1 MTDTQHLITS
11 AFERS
16 LETKRTLVDSQ
27 INKLVEVVELVTDT
41 FKKGQKV
48 LLCGNGG
55 SAADAQHIAAEWVT
69 RYKGDRK
76 ALPAIALT
84 VNTSD
89 LTAIGNDYGFDDLF
103 SRQVEAHGQSGDLL
117 IAISTSGNSAN
128 VVKAVDT
135 AKNNGLK
142 TLGLTGQTGG
152 KLKSLCDICLCVPSH
167 ETARVQEA
175 HTTIMHAMCEHVDKV
190 LFGV

>member
-27 INKLVEVVELVTDT
+27 INELVEVVELVTHT
-41 FKKGQKV
+41 FKNGQKV

-135 AKNNGLK
+135 AKNNGLR

-152 KLKSLCDICLCVPSH
+152 KLKSLCDVCLCVPSI
-167 ETARVQEA
+167 ETARIQEA
-175 HTTIMHAMCEHVDKV
+175 HTTIMHAMCEHVDNV

>member
-27 INKLVEVVELVTDT
+27 INELVEVVELVSET
-41 FKKGQKV
+41 FKNGQKV

-69 RYKGDRK
+69 RYKGERK

-128 VVKAVDT
+128 VMKAVDT

>member
-27 INKLVEVVELVTDT
+27 INELVEVVELVTHT
-41 FKKGQKV
+41 FKNGQKV

-128 VVKAVDT
+128 VVKAVHT
-135 AKNNGLK
+135 AKNYGLR

-152 KLKSLCDICLCVPSH
+152 KLKSLCDVCLCVPSN
-167 ETARVQEA
+167 ETARIQEA
-175 HTTIMHAMCEHVDKV
+175 HTTIMHAMCEHVDNV

>member
-1 MTDTQHLITS
+1 MTAHNSLLLALKRSIEVKRLLLENYSEEITL
-11 AFERS
+11 AAQ
-16 LETKRTLVDSQ
+16 LPL
-27 INKLVEVVELVTDT
+27 DT
-41 FKKGQKV
+41 FKSSNKI

-69 RYKGDRK
+69 RYKSDRK

-84 VNTSD
+84 VYTSD
-89 LTAIGNDYGFDDLF
+89 LTAIGNDYGFQDLF
-103 SRQVEAHGQSGDLL
+103 SRQVEAYGKSGDLL

-128 VVKAVDT
+128 VIKAVQT
-135 AKNNGLK
+135 AKNKGLK
-142 TLGLTGQTGG
+142 TLGLTGQAGG
-152 KLKSLCDICLCVPSH
+152 KLKSICDVCLCVPSN
-167 ETARVQEA
+167 ETARIQEA

>member
-27 INKLVEVVELVTDT
+27 INELVEVVELVTET

-55 SAADAQHIAAEWVT
+55 SAADAQHTAAEWVT

-142 TLGLTGQTGG
+142 TLGLTGQSGG

>member
-27 INKLVEVVELVTDT
+27 INQLVEVVELVTHT
-41 FKKGQKV
+41 FKNGQKV

-103 SRQVEAHGQSGDLL
+103 SRQVEAHGRSGDLL
-117 IAISTSGNSAN
+117 IAISTSGN
-128 VVKAVDT
+128 
-135 AKNNGLK
+135 
-142 TLGLTGQTGG
+142 
-152 KLKSLCDICLCVPSH
+152 
-167 ETARVQEA
+167 
-175 HTTIMHAMCEHVDKV
+175 
-190 LFGV
+190 

>member
-1 MTDTQHLITS
+1 MTDTQYLITS

-27 INKLVEVVELVTDT
+27 INELIEVVELVTHT
-41 FKKGQKV
+41 FKNGQKV

>member
-1 MTDTQHLITS
+1 MTDTQDLITS

-27 INKLVEVVELVTDT
+27 ISELIEVIELVTHT
-41 FKKGQKV
+41 FKNGQKV

>member
-27 INKLVEVVELVTDT
+27 INELVEVVELVTHT
-41 FKKGQKV
+41 FKNGQKV

>member
-16 LETKRTLVDSQ
+16 LETKRTLLDSQ
-27 INKLVEVVELVTDT
+27 INELVEVVELVTHT
-41 FKKGQKV
+41 FKNGQKV

>member
-1 MTDTQHLITS
+1 MTDTQYLITS

-27 INKLVEVVELVTDT
+27 ISELIEVIELVTHT
-41 FKKGQKV
+41 FKNGQKV

-103 SRQVEAHGQSGDLL
+103 SCQVEAHGQSGDLL

>member
-1 MTDTQHLITS
+1 MTDTQYLITS

-27 INKLVEVVELVTDT
+27 ISELIEVIELVTHT
-41 FKKGQKV
+41 FKNGQKV

>member
-27 INKLVEVVELVTDT
+27 INELVEVVELVTHT
-41 FKKGQKV
+41 FKNGQKV

-89 LTAIGNDYGFDDLF
+89 LTAIGNDY
-103 SRQVEAHGQSGDLL
+103 
-117 IAISTSGNSAN
+117 
-128 VVKAVDT
+128 
-135 AKNNGLK
+135 
-142 TLGLTGQTGG
+142 
-152 KLKSLCDICLCVPSH
+152 
-167 ETARVQEA
+167 
-175 HTTIMHAMCEHVDKV
+175 
-190 LFGV
+190 